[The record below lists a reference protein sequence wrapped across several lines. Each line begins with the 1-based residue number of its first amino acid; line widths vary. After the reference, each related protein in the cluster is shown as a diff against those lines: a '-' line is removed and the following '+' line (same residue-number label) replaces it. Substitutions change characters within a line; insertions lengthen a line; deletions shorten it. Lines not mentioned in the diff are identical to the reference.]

1 MVAMK
6 DQSGAAYAVGHLTG
20 WEPLGFEAGD
30 NNWYRFV
37 ANGPTQK
44 TDPSGKG
51 IIDEADTRRGHG
63 PWLDSAQHCWAAC
76 YFGAVYG
83 VGNMTAVIADVAEVL
98 EPSEDWWRDIK
109 AQHVGGWAGNA
120 FNWQYIF
127 GCHKEAPELYC
138 DKVCETW
145 A

>member
-6 DQSGAAYAVGHLTG
+6 DQSGAAYAVGRLTG

-51 IIDEADTRRGHG
+51 IIDEADTR
-63 PWLDSAQHCWAAC
+63 
-76 YFGAVYG
+76 
-83 VGNMTAVIADVAEVL
+83 
-98 EPSEDWWRDIK
+98 
-109 AQHVGGWAGNA
+109 
-120 FNWQYIF
+120 
-127 GCHKEAPELYC
+127 
-138 DKVCETW
+138 
-145 A
+145 